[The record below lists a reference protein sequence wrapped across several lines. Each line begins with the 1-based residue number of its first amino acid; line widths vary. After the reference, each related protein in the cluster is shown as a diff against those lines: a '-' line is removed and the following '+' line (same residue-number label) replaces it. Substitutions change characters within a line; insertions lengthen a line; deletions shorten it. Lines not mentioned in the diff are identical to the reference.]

1 MKTQALLLVFF
12 LLAVEGFAMSMDGL
26 EKVDIRGV
34 KSVKSTPTMIPV
46 VPSAKSIICVNLLRI
61 NFDEFKE
68 FAIVTITNIVT
79 GEVAYSE
86 TYIDVADICV
96 DMGGQDQGKYLIEI
110 TLENESL
117 EGEFTIM

>member
-12 LLAVEGFAMSMDGL
+12 LLAVEGFAMPMDGPK
-26 EKVDIRGV
+26 KVTLKETRSTG
-34 KSVKSTPTMIPV
+34 STPTMIPV

-96 DMGGQDQGKYLIEI
+96 DMAGQDQGKYLIEI

-117 EGEFTIM
+117 EGEFAIM

>member
-12 LLAVEGFAMSMDGL
+12 LLAVEGFAMPMDGPK
-26 EKVDIRGV
+26 KVAFKETRSTG
-34 KSVKSTPTMIPV
+34 STPTMIPV

-96 DMGGQDQGKYLIEI
+96 DMAGQDQGKYLIEI